1 MEKLLNNADLMPVF
15 LVIGVIVLAQFG
27 TIVTIMIWL
36 AKSVWWAAQQDLK
49 TKRMD
54 KDLNQAFRKIRG
66 EQFKEEED
74 EGNT

>member
-1 MEKLLNNADLMPVF
+1 MPVF

>member
-1 MEKLLNNADLMPVF
+1 MNKLLNNADLMPVF

-27 TIVTIMIWL
+27 TIVTIMVWL
-36 AKSVWWAAQQDLK
+36 AKSVWWAAQQDIK

-66 EQFKEEED
+66 EHN
-74 EGNT
+74 EGDKNERTD